1 MKSKRPSKGQRT
13 LLEEQQ
19 WITEKIGERLKALR
33 KAKGHT
39 SSEKFAFDH
48 DIDRSQ
54 YGKYERGQDMQI
66 TTLVKLLYHLEV
78 PIDEFF
84 SEGFKEK

>member
-1 MKSKRPSKGQRT
+1 MKAKRPSKEKRT

-19 WITEKIGERLKALR
+19 WTAEKIGERLKTLR
-33 KAKGHT
+33 KAKGH
-39 SSEKFAFDH
+39 SSAEKFAFENN
-48 DIDRSQ
+48 IDRSQ

-66 TTLVKLLYHLEV
+66 TTLVKLLYHLEI

-84 SEGFKEK
+84 GEGFGEK